1 MPCVCV
7 CGGGGGGGFVL
18 FNSISVI
25 SCQCEGDNERQC
37 TMDRGLLEE
46 GCKAGT
52 ARSTHFQF

>member
-1 MPCVCV
+1 MDALGV
-7 CGGGGGGGFVL
+7 GGGGGYVL

-37 TMDRGLLEE
+37 TMDGGLLEV